1 MILRQIATAQFHLAV
16 ALSILCGI
24 AVFSDPNLILPDE
37 EGLFGP
43 LRNNLLI
50 VVGYLLV
57 GQIGLWGVRY
67 IKGGYFEALV
77 MGYSF
82 AATAFG
88 ARIYADVNSLPISD
102 TFSLALGYFALAH
115 GLYYFLG
122 KPDELSQKAT
132 TADN

>member
-1 MILRQIATAQFHLAV
+1 MILRQFAITQFHLAV
-16 ALSILCGI
+16 ALSVLSGF
-24 AVFSDPNLILPDE
+24 AVISDPNLILPDE

-57 GQIGLWGVRY
+57 GQLGLWVVRY
-67 IKGGYFEALV
+67 IKGGYFEALI

-88 ARIYADVNSLPISD
+88 AKIYADVNSLPIAN

-122 KPDELSQKAT
+122 KPDEQNQKP
-132 TADN
+132 TAADH